1 MSNKAIFL
9 DRDGTINI
17 DKDYLYRIS
26 DFEFIPGC
34 IDALH
39 ALSDAGYRLII
50 ISNQSGI
57 ARGYYTEED
66 YLALDEW
73 LKSTLRAQGIEIT
86 ASYYCPHLPDAPV
99 ERYSVTCTC
108 RKPAVG
114 LFEKAIREWDIDP
127 ARSYA
132 VGDRMRDL
140 EICKNT
146 GCRGFLLNNTEN
158 ESVIDDVQKG
168 IYPDIRYA
176 ADLSEAASVIL
187 DSFVSDPDS
196 DHSSVCRSSDRH
208 VRL

>member
-1 MSNKAIFL
+1 MSSRAIFL
-9 DRDGTINI
+9 DRDGTINM

-34 IDALH
+34 TDALR
-39 ALSDAGYRLII
+39 ALMNADYRLII

-57 ARGYYTEED
+57 ARGYYTEAD

-99 ERYSVTCTC
+99 ERYRIACTC
-108 RKPAVG
+108 RKPAIG
-114 LFEKAIREWDIDP
+114 LYEKAIREWDIDP
-127 ARSYA
+127 SLSYA
-132 VGDRMRDL
+132 IGDRMRDL
-140 EICKNT
+140 EICKST
-146 GCRGFLLNNTEN
+146 GCRGFLLNTTEP
-158 ESVIDDVQKG
+158 EAVIDDVKKG

-187 DSFVSDPDS
+187 ASPVWDPAQS
-196 DHSSVCRSSDRH
+196 HS
-208 VRL
+208 